1 MREHRLSQSHNEAH
15 AADML
20 RKKTGGNSHDSSG
33 NLQPLAVLHLHDGAA
48 ALSFY
53 RDQLGFDIT
62 YQAHLLNEMNG
73 VPRLT
78 THVALS
84 FSSQLSVA
92 NQQTEL
98 HTSSRLRACAG
109 TSLALCPP
117 SIASTIWSPLLHKL
131 PVPWLSSPDQFPRRC
146 WWYQSRRG
154 PARRGWY

>member
-117 SIASTIWSPLLHKL
+117 PIASTVGLLYFT
-131 PVPWLSSPDQFPRRC
+131 SCRC
-146 WWYQSRRG
+146 LGFYLQIGFRYQSRRG
-154 PARRGWY
+154 PVKHG